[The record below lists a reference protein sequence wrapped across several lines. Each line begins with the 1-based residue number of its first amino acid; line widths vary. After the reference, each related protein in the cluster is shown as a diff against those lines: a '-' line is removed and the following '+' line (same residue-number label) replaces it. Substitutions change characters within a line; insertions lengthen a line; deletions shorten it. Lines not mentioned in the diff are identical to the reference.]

1 MTETHRALVL
11 VVRPTPAG
19 LDERALRRFARAVA
33 DRVPEPV
40 RIAHLDQEDPSLH
53 RVLDD
58 LAAAGVRSVLVL
70 ALAVPAD
77 RYLTTWIGKAVANWR
92 ETREHAVEI
101 RQADGLAEFPG
112 AADAVAGLAATE
124 GRPITASP
132 AGFRSPA
139 WSDLEIPDRHLLV
152 CRGPRC
158 TAHGAGATH
167 RELADATRGTTTQVT
182 AIACVGPCN
191 LGPLVIEHPSGQW
204 HQQVGVPGARTLTDT
219 YADRVRPAG
228 SPGTA

>member
-1 MTETHRALVL
+1 MTEANRALVL

-33 DRVPEPV
+33 DRVPDPV

-77 RYLTTWIGKAVANWR
+77 RYLTTWIAKAVANWR
-92 ETREHAVEI
+92 ETRDHALEI
-101 RQADGLAEFPG
+101 RQADGLADVPC
-112 AADAVAGLAATE
+112 AADAVACLAATE
-124 GRPITASP
+124 GHPITVSP

-139 WSDLEIPDRHLLV
+139 WSDLEIPDRHFLV

-167 RELADATRGTTTQVT
+167 RELGDATRGTTTQVT
-182 AIACVGPCN
+182 AIACIGPCN
-191 LGPLVIEHPSGQW
+191 LGPLVIEHPSGRW
-204 HQQVGVPGARTLTDT
+204 HQQVDAAAARTLTDT
-219 YADRVRPAG
+219 DANEVRGAG
-228 SPGTA
+228 ASGRS